1 MPPPPQTIL
10 IAEDELLVRE
20 AARMGLEDAN
30 YTVLLASN
38 GDEALDIF
46 VDQYENIDLV
56 LLDVQ
61 MPGMNGDEAL
71 KQMQFIDPKVKVL
84 FITGVIIDW
93 EELGVVGIIQKPYA
107 ASELLRRVQE
117 ELGDSPQSLY
127 ART

>member
-1 MPPPPQTIL
+1 MSPTTKTIL

-38 GDEALDIF
+38 GEEALEIF
-46 VDQYENIDLV
+46 VHHYENIDLV

-71 KQMQFIDPKVKVL
+71 SQMQFIDPAVKVM
-84 FITGVIIDW
+84 FVTGVIIDW
-93 EELGVVGIIQKPYA
+93 EELGVTGIIQKPYA
-107 ASELLRRVQE
+107 TGELLRRVR
-117 ELGDSPQSLY
+117 ELIG
-127 ART
+127 